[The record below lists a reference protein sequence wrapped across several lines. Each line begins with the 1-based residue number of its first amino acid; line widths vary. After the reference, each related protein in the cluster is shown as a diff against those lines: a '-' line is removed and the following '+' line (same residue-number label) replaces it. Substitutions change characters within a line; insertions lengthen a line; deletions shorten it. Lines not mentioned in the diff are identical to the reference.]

1 MSYFPLNFKNN
12 RIAFRDSH
20 LSVEIIH
27 TLPSEDGSPE
37 IPVQHQDCKS
47 PIHSSDMGD
56 GMAGDRFTLVYLFH
70 RSRKLLNPVFFWIAL
85 GAAVSVD
92 AQVQFRG
99 EFAAAGEYYRIDGRE
114 SRRPDNTWHLSFRPV
129 LTFKHFSLPLEFFL
143 SSEEERF
150 RQPVNRF
157 SLKPSWGWG
166 GLQLGDFHT
175 RHSEF
180 TLNNIKMRGGAL
192 QINPGIFRLAVAG
205 GRTQWEVEA
214 DTTRRQVTPAFRR
227 NVYAASIGLGREN
240 GSYLDL
246 SLLKA
251 EDDTTSLTQPG
262 AARPQEN
269 LAAALSGQVEWL
281 QSRLRL
287 RGELAGAA
295 YTRDAR
301 ADAFT
306 SEEIPSAV
314 DDLYTLRLSSRVSSA
329 FLGEG
334 EYRGRSFALKGLYR
348 RVNPGFVSLGLPYLI
363 NDLEQWKITPQL
375 RLLQRRWV
383 LRLSYGR
390 RRDNLKDEKRF
401 TTRRQELQLFS
412 SYRFSR
418 AFNLSGG
425 FQSYRLDND
434 APSENQRLQH
444 HSWGLNLRP
453 GLLLRTGALDHQLS
467 LAFLTRQ
474 IDSGGAL
481 GNFQPQTGIYHFR
494 GDWALLFP
502 GGWRLAP
509 GVQYQ
514 DNRTSG
520 RESRW
525 ITYMLGG
532 GAQLLRRSLLP
543 SLTVSLNQIRN
554 PDQSE
559 DTQLGIVLG
568 VQFRASADDLF
579 SLNLRNSDYRS
590 GDPLRRDFQE
600 LRAALRYTRRF

>member
-1 MSYFPLNFKNN
+1 
-12 RIAFRDSH
+12 
-20 LSVEIIH
+20 
-27 TLPSEDGSPE
+27 
-37 IPVQHQDCKS
+37 
-47 PIHSSDMGD
+47 
-56 GMAGDRFTLVYLFH
+56 MAGYRFLFGLLCN
-70 RSRKLLNPVFFWIAL
+70 RLCIFRKFTFFCCAL
-85 GAAVSVD
+85 GAIGSTA

-99 EFAAAGEYYRIDGRE
+99 ELTAYGETYQIDGRE
-114 SRRPDNTWHLSFRPV
+114 ARRPGHTWHLSFRPT

-180 TLNNIKMRGGAL
+180 TLNQVKMRGGAL
-192 QINPGIFRLAVAG
+192 QINPGIFRLAVAA
-205 GRTQWEVEA
+205 GRTQREVEA
-214 DTTRRQVTPAFRR
+214 DTSRRQVTPAFRR
-227 NVYAASIGLGREN
+227 NVYAASIGIGREN
-240 GSYLDL
+240 GSYLDI

-251 EDDTTSLTQPG
+251 EDDTNSLNQPG
-262 AARPQEN
+262 VTRPQEN
-269 LAAALSGQVEWL
+269 LAAALSGQIELL

-295 YTRDAR
+295 YTRDTR
-301 ADAFT
+301 ADEFA
-306 SEEIPSAV
+306 SEEIPAAV
-314 DDLYTLRLSSRVSSA
+314 DDIYTLRLSSRVSSA

-334 EYRGRSFALKGLYR
+334 EYRERSFALKGYYR

-383 LRLSYGR
+383 LRMSYGR
-390 RRDNLKDEKRF
+390 RRDNLKNEKRF
-401 TTRRQELQLFS
+401 TSRRQELQLFS
-412 SYRFSR
+412 SYRLSR
-418 AFNLSGG
+418 AFSLSGG

-434 APSENQRLQH
+434 AASEDQRLKH
-444 HSWGLNLRP
+444 HSWGVNLRP
-453 GLLLRTGALDHQLS
+453 GLLLRTGALDHQVS
-467 LAFLTRQ
+467 LLFLTRQ
-474 IDSGGAL
+474 IDSGGSL
-481 GNFQPQTGIYHFR
+481 GRLQPETRIYHFQ
-494 GDWALLFP
+494 GNWALLFS
-502 GGWRLAP
+502 GNWRLSP
-509 GVQYQ
+509 GIQYQ
-514 DNRTSG
+514 DNRTEG

-525 ITYMLGG
+525 ITYSLGG
-532 GAQLLRRSLLP
+532 STQLLRRSLLP

-554 PDQSE
+554 PDESE

-568 VQFRASADDLF
+568 MQYRASADDHF
-579 SLNLRNSDYRS
+579 SLNLRNSDYQS

>member
-1 MSYFPLNFKNN
+1 MTGYRF
-12 RIAFRDSH
+12 
-20 LSVEIIH
+20 
-27 TLPSEDGSPE
+27 LPIS
-37 IPVQHQDCKS
+37 ILWKL
-47 PIHSSDMGD
+47 
-56 GMAGDRFTLVYLFH
+56 RFFSKLTLVCLML
-70 RSRKLLNPVFFWIAL
+70 S
-85 GAAVSVD
+85 AASSAV

-99 EFAAAGEYYRIDGRE
+99 ELTAYGEIYQIDGRE
-114 SRRPDNTWHLSFRPV
+114 ARRPDHTWHLAFRPT

-143 SSEEERF
+143 SSEDERF

-214 DTTRRQVTPAFRR
+214 DTNRRQVTPAFRR
-227 NVYAASIGLGREN
+227 NVYAASIGIGREN

-251 EDDTTSLTQPG
+251 EDDTSSLTRSG

-269 LAAALSGQVEWL
+269 LSAALSGQIELL

-287 RGELAGAA
+287 HGELAGAA
-295 YTRDAR
+295 YTRDTR
-301 ADAFT
+301 ADEFT

-334 EYRGRSFALKGLYR
+334 EYRERSFALKGLYR

-363 NDLEQWKITPQL
+363 NDLEQWKISPQL
-375 RLLQRRWV
+375 RLLQRRWL
-383 LRLSYGR
+383 LRLGYGR
-390 RRDNLKDEKRF
+390 RRDNLKDEKQF

-418 AFNLSGG
+418 AFNLSAGY
-425 FQSYRLDND
+425 QSYRLDND
-434 APSENQRLQH
+434 AASARQRLKH

-453 GLLLRTGALDHQLS
+453 SLLLRTGVLDHQVS
-467 LAFLTRQ
+467 LMFLTRQ
-474 IDSGGAL
+474 IDSGGSL
-481 GNFQPQTGIYHFR
+481 DRLQPETGIYHFQ
-494 GDWALLFP
+494 GGWGVLFP
-502 GGWRLAP
+502 GGWRLTP

-514 DNRTSG
+514 DNRTTE

-525 ITYMLGG
+525 ITYSLGG
-532 GAQLLRRSLLP
+532 SAQLLRRSLMP

-554 PDQSE
+554 PDESE

-579 SLNLRNSDYRS
+579 SLNLRNSDYQS
-590 GDPLRRDFQE
+590 GNSLRQDFQE
-600 LRAALRYTRRF
+600 FRAGLRYTRRF